1 MFTSFNSLI
10 SLINTSIRKD
20 NPEFI
25 TNLNPL
31 NFKFISLLYQEGYI
45 SHFSIID
52 YYSSKNFNKKN
63 NYNIILNKN
72 NINCIISFYNPRN
85 KKYISYNNLLN
96 ETDVTYIL
104 TTSKGLLTD
113 KKAKSLK
120 IGGQILAKIENK

>member
-120 IGGQILAKIENK
+120 IGGQILAT